1 MVFGFVAA
9 RARGVFGETFG
20 VGAGVIATAT
30 ACKSANAA
38 SLNSGVAW
46 LICGVGGAVAL
57 IWASQHPDRHERS
70 RFTQTA
76 ATEISASTAAPT
88 LSPSVAGDGSALD
101 IELFTTREFFRS
113 VLQSTMDYADYEGG
127 LSLGGLSLGG
137 RSHKRRVAHHK
148 GGLSLGGF
156 NLAGTKFGTHKQR
169 KGESYGDYLL
179 RLRSFIIDPLAGEAH
194 DHYQE
199 RVMEILEAGKKPRKP
214 MSAAQKAA
222 SIQRLAAAR
231 ELQGLARYQF
241 QQEHGRLPSRA
252 EQKHAYA
259 QVKASMGLAAEPE
272 PLIDDSFLDELYAE
286 AQQRSHA
293 HELAAAGGFS
303 WGDFKKLASSAANTA
318 ASTAMRLA
326 AENPELVQMGLS
338 HAKSMAKKKLGFGG
352 RLTNQQLIGL
362 ARRF

>member
-30 ACKSANAA
+30 ACRSANAA

-101 IELFTTREFFRS
+101 IELFMSREFIRG

-137 RSHKRRVAHHK
+137 
-148 GGLSLGGF
+148 LSLGGRGAKRGA
-156 NLAGTKFGTHKQR
+156 LPPLSKLKQR
-169 KGESYGDYLL
+169 ADESAEEFVM
-179 RLRSFIIDPLAGEAH
+179 RFEA
-194 DHYQE
+194 
-199 RVMEILEAGKKPRKP
+199 V
-214 MSAAQKAA
+214 KAA
-222 SIQRLAAAR
+222 KHAQGKHRAALRAAADPAAHAAAVARLHAVHPAALAHHHYGPIANDQDLAAA
-231 ELQGLARYQF
+231 
-241 QQEHGRLPSRA
+241 
-252 EQKHAYA
+252 
-259 QVKASMGLAAEPE
+259 M
-272 PLIDDSFLDELYAE
+272 
-286 AQQRSHA
+286 
-293 HELAAAGGFS
+293 AAGGFS